1 MEGGNRSFVRPNV
14 LCSLI
19 SALFFPLFGTLVPS
33 HWDNDLI
40 GGLVLSPV
48 CQLSEVRCMLTLIKT
63 MLTWRISTKDKNTF
77 PHLVI
82 LFGVCRL
89 STFLL

>member
-19 SALFFPLFGTLVPS
+19 SALFFPLFWTFVPS
-33 HWDNDLI
+33 HFDNDLI

-48 CQLSEVRCMLTLIKT
+48 CQLSEVRCMLTLIK
-63 MLTWRISTKDKNTF
+63 ITF
-77 PHLVI
+77 PHLVV
-82 LFGVCRL
+82 LLGVCRL
-89 STFLL
+89 AAFLL